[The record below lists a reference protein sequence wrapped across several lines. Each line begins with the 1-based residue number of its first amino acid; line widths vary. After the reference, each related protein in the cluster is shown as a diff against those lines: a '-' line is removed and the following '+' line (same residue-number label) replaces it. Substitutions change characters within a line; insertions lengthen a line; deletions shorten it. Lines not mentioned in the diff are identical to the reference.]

1 MTLMK
6 KCLQFLMCIVIIA
19 SLLVGCNVNEKPVS
33 GSEGQ
38 IVLNFWT
45 AWGPGSK
52 EEETGLKVIEAFEK
66 EHPNIKVNVQV
77 MTFDM
82 LYDNIITSI
91 NAGNAP
97 DISWGLGEWFS
108 DLNHADALLDLTP
121 YYEEW
126 EDKELIYDNV
136 IEALTVNGKLKALPN
151 YLGNRALLYNK
162 DILTEAGLD
171 GPPETW
177 EDLISM
183 GPIIKE
189 KTGKYAFGISG
200 TGVRAPQELIMYLAQ
215 NDLQLAVEDGSGK
228 FKNTWNE
235 NPDELKRATEVFQ
248 FYKTLL
254 QDGVID
260 PNGRSWGHQEEDTNF
275 SLGQYAMVVNGAW
288 MEDTIE
294 ESGVVDN
301 LGISP
306 PPKNTSKATYL
317 EISPYYIFKDSD
329 HPEEAWKLIKAM
341 FGDEYQEGANLYKS
355 PRKDIKGEGLWAEG
369 FDGLTEIGAVFPQ
382 VSLGKVTNDMTDAV
396 GRVLLLEE
404 DPEKTASWL
413 GEEINKSLEANGQLS
428 EDAVRSK

>member
-1 MTLMK
+1 MILMK
-6 KCLQFLMCIVIIA
+6 KGLRLLMYSVIIA
-19 SLLVGCNVNEKPVS
+19 SLLVGCSANEKSVS
-33 GSEGQ
+33 GSEDK
-38 IVLNFWT
+38 IVLDFWT
-45 AWGPGSK
+45 AWGPDSR
-52 EEETGLKVIEAFEK
+52 EEEVGLKVIADFEK
-66 EHPNIKVNVQV
+66 EHPNIEVNVQV

-108 DLNHADALLDLTP
+108 DLNHADALLNLTP

-126 EDKELIYDNV
+126 EDKDLIYDNV
-136 IEALTVNGKLKALPN
+136 IEALTVNEELKALPN

-162 DILTEAGLD
+162 DILNEAGLE
-171 GPPETW
+171 GPPKTW
-177 EDLISM
+177 EELIAM

-189 KTGKYAFGISG
+189 RTGKYAFGISG

-215 NDLQLAVEDGSGK
+215 NDLQLAVRDESGK

-235 NPDELKRATEVFQ
+235 NPEELKRAEEVFQ

-275 SLGQYAMVVNGAW
+275 SLGQYAMVINGAW

-294 ESGVVDN
+294 EAGVVDN
-301 LGISP
+301 LGIAP
-306 PPKNTSKATYL
+306 PPENASKATYL
-317 EISPYYIFKDSD
+317 EISPYYIFKDTE
-329 HPEEAWKLIKAM
+329 HPEEAWELIKAM
-341 FGDEYQEGANLYKS
+341 LGEEYQEGANLYKS
-355 PRKDIKGEGLWAEG
+355 PRKDIKGEGVWAEG
-369 FDGLTEIGAVFPQ
+369 YDGLTEIGAVFPQ

-404 DPEKTASWL
+404 DPEETASWL

-428 EDAVRSK
+428 EDAVRSE

>member
-1 MTLMK
+1 MK
-6 KCLQFLMCIVIIA
+6 KCLALLMCSMIIA
-19 SLLVGCNVNEKPVS
+19 SLLAGCSRNGEHVS
-33 GSEGQ
+33 GSGDQ
-38 IVLNFWT
+38 IILDFWT

-52 EEETGLKVIEAFEK
+52 EEEIGLKVIETFEK
-66 EHPNIKVNVQV
+66 ENPDIKVNVQV

-97 DISWGLGEWFS
+97 DISGGLGEWFS

-121 YYEEW
+121 YFHEW
-126 EDKELIYDNV
+126 EEKDLIYDNV

-162 DILTEAGLD
+162 AILHEAGLD

-177 EDLISM
+177 DELLAM
-183 GPIIKE
+183 GPIIKK

-215 NDLQLAVEDGSGK
+215 NDLELAVQAEEGK

-235 NPDELKRATEVFQ
+235 NPDELERATEVFR
-248 FYKTLL
+248 FYNDLL
-254 QDGVID
+254 DEEVID

-275 SLGQYAMVVNGAW
+275 SLGQFAMVVNGTW
-288 MEDTIE
+288 MEDTIDE
-294 ESGVVDN
+294 VGVIDN
-301 LGISP
+301 LGIAP
-306 PPKNTSKATYL
+306 PPKNASEATYL
-317 EISPYYIFKDSD
+317 EISPYYIFKDTD
-329 HPEEAWKLIKAM
+329 HPKEAWELMKAM
-341 FGDEYQEGANLYKS
+341 LGDEYQQGANLYKS
-355 PRKDIKGEGLWAEG
+355 PRIDVKGEGLWAEG
-369 FDGLTEIGAVFPQ
+369 YDGLTEIGAVFPQ
-382 VSLGKVTNDMTDAV
+382 VSLGKITNDMTDAV

>member
-1 MTLMK
+1 MK
-6 KCLQFLMCIVIIA
+6 KGLRLLMYSVIIA
-19 SLLVGCNVNEKPVS
+19 SLIAGCSANEKSVS
-33 GSEGQ
+33 SSEDQ
-38 IVLNFWT
+38 IVLDFWT
-45 AWGPGSK
+45 AWGPDSR
-52 EEETGLKVIEAFEK
+52 EEEVGLKVIAAFEK

-108 DLNHADALLDLTP
+108 DLNHADALLNLTP

-126 EDKELIYDNV
+126 EDKDLIYDNV
-136 IEALTVNGKLKALPN
+136 IETLTVNEELKALPN

-162 DILTEAGLD
+162 DILNEAGLD
-171 GPPETW
+171 GPPKTW
-177 EDLISM
+177 EELIAM

-189 KTGKYAFGISG
+189 ETGKYAFGISG

-235 NPDELKRATEVFQ
+235 NPEELKRAAEVFQ
-248 FYKTLL
+248 FYDTLL
-254 QDGVID
+254 QDGIID

-275 SLGQYAMVVNGAW
+275 SLGQYAMVINGAW
-288 MEDTIE
+288 MEDTIDE
-294 ESGVVDN
+294 AAVVDN
-301 LGISP
+301 LGIAP
-306 PPKNTSKATYL
+306 PPENASKATYL
-317 EISPYYIFKDSD
+317 EISPYYIFQDTE
-329 HPEEAWKLIKAM
+329 HPDEAWELIKAM
-341 FGDEYQEGANLYKS
+341 LGEEYQKGANLYKS
-355 PRKDIKGEGLWAEG
+355 PRMDIKGEGVWAEG

-428 EDAVRSK
+428 ESDVRSE